1 MDIAGGSPFSK
12 SLAPRGDLRRRVL
25 RVKKKT
31 TIGSFYPD
39 KIRIGSLSKEGS
51 DVMVEDEESMSDLT
65 VEVLKQVVID
75 PTCNSM
81 LDSDSEDSL
90 FTPPSLPPS
99 PPPPEIS
106 RHTPS
111 PISILTLPP
120 SQMLREA
127 KLYFKHS
134 IRRSNTERVA
144 SKDAMADPLIV
155 VEDSD
160 TAFINKAMAP
170 KVSDRRRNSIENELE
185 SSMVLKTVSVL
196 RDGMT
201 NRLSNSQILTSKD
214 SGFTEFSGSKG
225 CKLNTF
231 RT

>member
-1 MDIAGGSPFSK
+1 MGGSPFSK

-25 RVKKKT
+25 RVKKKI
-31 TIGSFYPD
+31 TIGSFYPE
-39 KIRIGSLSKEGS
+39 KIRINALNREGN

-65 VEVLKQVVID
+65 VEVMKQVVID
-75 PTCNSM
+75 PACNSM

-90 FTPPSLPPS
+90 FNPLSLSPS
-99 PPPPEIS
+99 PPPPEPS

-120 SQMLREA
+120 VQMLREA
-127 KLYFKHS
+127 KMYFKHS
-134 IRRSNTERVA
+134 VRKSTTEKLPNND
-144 SKDAMADPLIV
+144 SMADPIIR

-160 TAFINKAMAP
+160 AAFINKAMAP

-196 RDGMT
+196 RDGMS

-225 CKLNTF
+225 MLSLVELG
-231 RT
+231 

>member
-1 MDIAGGSPFSK
+1 MN
-12 SLAPRGDLRRRVL
+12 
-25 RVKKKT
+25 
-31 TIGSFYPD
+31 
-39 KIRIGSLSKEGS
+39 KEGN
-51 DVMVEDEESMSDLT
+51 DVVVEDEESMSDLT

-90 FTPPSLPPS
+90 LNPPSLSPS
-99 PPPPEIS
+99 PPPPETS

-120 SQMLREA
+120 VQMLREA
-127 KLYFKHS
+127 KMYFKHS
-134 IRRSNTERVA
+134 IYKSTNDRLTNQDSV
-144 SKDAMADPLIV
+144 ADPIIR

-160 TAFINKAMAP
+160 AAFINKAMAP
-170 KVSDRRRNSIENELE
+170 KVSDRRRSSIENELE
-185 SSMVLKTVSVL
+185 SSMVLKTVVVL
-196 RDGMT
+196 HDGMS

-225 CKLNTF
+225 VYLFICITLVKGLIIQYNLVSTDTVNTNTISVPF
-231 RT
+231 KYFSIQMILVNTNSG